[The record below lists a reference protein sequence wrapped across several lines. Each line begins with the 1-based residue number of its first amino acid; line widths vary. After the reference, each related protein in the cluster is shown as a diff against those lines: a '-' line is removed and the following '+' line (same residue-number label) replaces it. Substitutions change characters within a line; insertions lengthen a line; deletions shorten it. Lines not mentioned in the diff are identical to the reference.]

1 MLSAIAIKDGKFSDM
16 SLLHN
21 HGDYIIKKQFTCTGD
36 EKALL
41 NCTFNERNVSYCTNS
56 IARMKPAGVYCFGN
70 SHG

>member
-1 MLSAIAIKDGKFSDM
+1 MAIADGKFSDI

-21 HGDYIIKKQFTCTGD
+21 NVDYIIKKHFTCTGD

-41 NCTFNERNVSYCTNS
+41 NCTSSDERNVSYCQSS
-56 IARMKPAGVYCFGN
+56 IAQMKPAGVYCFGN